1 MRLFVRGR
9 TSRRS
14 RPASASQTLTN
25 HALSARRLGS
35 TLAPGT
41 NKDSHRAASA
51 ESPKRSN
58 QGTRAANNSNHSTG
72 MPAEGVF
79 QFGQVASE
87 ELNAISEP
95 NLAFRTQNN
104 EECGPSGTS
113 PGTYADRKT
122 LLDRFVEANCGNEEK
137 KRKS

>member
-1 MRLFVRGR
+1 
-9 TSRRS
+9 
-14 RPASASQTLTN
+14 
-25 HALSARRLGS
+25 
-35 TLAPGT
+35 
-41 NKDSHRAASA
+41 
-51 ESPKRSN
+51 
-58 QGTRAANNSNHSTG
+58 

-79 QFGQVASE
+79 QLGQVASE

-137 KRKS
+137 KKEELTNRRSRPASAPQTRTNNVPIRAGGWARR